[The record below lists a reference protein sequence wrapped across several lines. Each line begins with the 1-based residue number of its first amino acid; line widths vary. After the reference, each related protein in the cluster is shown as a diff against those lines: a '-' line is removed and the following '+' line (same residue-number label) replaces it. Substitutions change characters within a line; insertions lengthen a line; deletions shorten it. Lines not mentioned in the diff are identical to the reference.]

1 MLWQNFW
8 FKLKPSFRSITEV
21 ITQIQNVLQEI
32 SPCLYVTNY
41 QLSACCQLMQSVLK
55 MDCALSERWVK
66 TRWTDFKHEMTY
78 KWWLS
83 WLAVKSPWLAGH
95 FSVCFFF
102 FVCVDMENSPLTLW
116 GLNFRHCR
124 QCSVKM
130 SINWWESPDLLMSG
144 YNQGCKH
151 APND

>member
-1 MLWQNFW
+1 MFWQNFW

-32 SPCLYVTNY
+32 SPCLYGHKLPADCM
-41 QLSACCQLMQSVLK
+41 LSVDAICFENGLCII
-55 MDCALSERWVK
+55 RWVK

-95 FSVCFFF
+95 FSVCLFF
-102 FVCVDMENSPLTLW
+102 CVQMDMEISPLTLW

-124 QCSVKM
+124 QCSVRM

-151 APND
+151 APYD